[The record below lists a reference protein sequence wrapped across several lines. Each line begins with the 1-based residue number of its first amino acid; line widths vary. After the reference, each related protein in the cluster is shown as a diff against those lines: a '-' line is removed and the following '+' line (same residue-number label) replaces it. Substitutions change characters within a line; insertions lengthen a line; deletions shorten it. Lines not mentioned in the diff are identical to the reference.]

1 MNMREKVRKGCGGW
15 AVAVGLGGWLMSL
28 AAPGAITLPSP
39 SEDSTSRPPR
49 LAVPPPRE
57 AEAPAPAT
65 PPPRAI
71 LSPEGIHP
79 LRLRLDLRDGSR
91 IIGAPA
97 STNFN
102 VRAAVGS
109 ITLDWS
115 RLASCQRQERKESM
129 TFIFRNG
136 DQVTGVIG
144 LEAFHLTTCLGLLK
158 VPLAEVNRVGVIP
171 AASGAAVLLNV
182 NFASTN
188 KTGQAALGLGDDDFW
203 NSYVAPFA
211 PLASVENLKYS
222 NGETTGAGLI
232 VANGGGHWG
241 NKSGDPMYDSYAYPN
256 SHTGNV
262 TVTLTNLPPGAY
274 DFCLYGHADPGGNS
288 ESDSIF
294 TLRCGAREYGP
305 AGTRKSGAWKATE
318 PWVEGLQYVL
328 LKGVEVGPG
337 EDVVI
342 TVAPG
347 FDGQPSGGVAVIN
360 GLQIAPAGLLA
371 PTARPA
377 P

>member
-1 MNMREKVRKGCGGW
+1 
-15 AVAVGLGGWLMSL
+15 MSL
-28 AAPGAITLPSP
+28 AAPAAITLPSP
-39 SEDSTSRPPR
+39 LEGSPSRPP
-49 LAVPPPRE
+49 AFFVPPPRE
-57 AEAPAPAT
+57 QGETPAT
-65 PPPRAI
+65 TAPPRSVPTTDAVR
-71 LSPEGIHP
+71 P

-97 STNFN
+97 SSNFT
-102 VRAAVGS
+102 VRAVVGS
-109 ITLDWS
+109 ITLDWGQVV
-115 RLASCQRQERKESM
+115 SCQRPENKESM
-129 TFIFRNG
+129 TFVFRNG
-136 DQVTGVIG
+136 DQVTGAIG
-144 LEAFHLTTCLGLLK
+144 LEAFDLKTCLGPLK
-158 VPLAEVNRVGVIP
+158 VPLIEVSRVAVLP
-171 AASGAAVLLNV
+171 AASGAAALLNV

-188 KTGQAALGLGDDDFW
+188 KTGRAALGIGGDDFW
-203 NSYVAPFA
+203 NNYVAPFA
-211 PLASVENLKYS
+211 PLAWVVNLKYS
-222 NGETTGAGLI
+222 NGEASGAGLI

-274 DFCLYGHADPGGNS
+274 DFCLYGKTDPGGNGES

-294 TLRCGAREYGP
+294 TVRCGAREYGP

-328 LKGVEVGPG
+328 LKAVEVGPG

-360 GLQIAPAGLLA
+360 GLQIAPAGLWV
-371 PTARPA
+371 PPPKPAR
-377 P
+377 